1 MVFDVYVIQIKNKIF
16 QERDADL
23 ILREIIIL

>member
-16 QERDADL
+16 QERDADF

>member
-16 QERDADL
+16 QEKDADL